1 MRTPKRAD
9 RSAAMRKPKDPV
21 QSRADILAGATQ
33 EFAERGFEG
42 ARLDAIAERTST
54 TRAMIYYYF
63 GDREALYLTVLETAY
78 RGIREAEQHLDL
90 AHMAPDDAMRRLI
103 EFVFDYYQKHPEFVA
118 LVVAENQ
125 AGGAHIRKAHAM
137 TTLNLPIIDTLRDV
151 LARGARDGVFRD
163 AIDALDVHLAIS
175 ALGFFQV
182 ANRHTFG
189 TIFRRDLGE
198 PRQVRRHRAL
208 VVEIVM
214 AYLRP
219 PAVEA
224 RSERRGRA
232 AVAAD

>member
-1 MRTPKRAD
+1 
-9 RSAAMRKPKDPV
+9 
-21 QSRADILAGATQ
+21 
-33 EFAERGFEG
+33 
-42 ARLDAIAERTST
+42 
-54 TRAMIYYYF
+54 
-63 GDREALYLTVLETAY
+63 
-78 RGIREAEQHLDL
+78 
-90 AHMAPDDAMRRLI
+90 
-103 EFVFDYYQKHPEFVA
+103 
-118 LVVAENQ
+118 
-125 AGGAHIRKAHAM
+125 
-137 TTLNLPIIDTLRDV
+137 
-151 LARGARDGVFRD
+151 VFRD

-219 PAVEA
+219 SAVEA